1 MIQYDQTESWH
12 PILDLPSATV
22 RLDVL
27 SVQGAGKMTKSR
39 KLEEGAKKVEGS
51 GVVQNQTEIQ
61 ASNMV
66 SIEES
71 EIEFEPQQV
80 FSSKFGT

>member
-1 MIQYDQTESWH
+1 MIKPKVGIQYLNFHW
-12 PILDLPSATV
+12 PTV
-22 RLDVL
+22 RLNVL

-51 GVVQNQTEIQ
+51 GVVQNQIEIQ

-66 SIEES
+66 SMVCLNS
-71 EIEFEPQQV
+71 LHSLFV
-80 FSSKFGT
+80 